1 MKLFLSTDFEG
12 TSGIVAWEQIIEGS
26 AEYEQGRRLLTDEV
40 NAVINGAAE
49 GGATEFVVN
58 DSHHYMRNLHP
69 QDLRG
74 HATLIT
80 GRHKPLYMM
89 EGLDASFD
97 GVCFIS
103 YHGSIGA
110 EHAVLSHT
118 YNPGAIWEM
127 PYRILC
133 NGVQQEGAKL
143 SPALASELF
152 CYVPLHKIRYGVIWE
167 VRINGEVVG
176 ESGINA
182 LVAAHY
188 SVPIIFVSGD
198 AITAQEA
205 QNIAPHAEK
214 VIVKQSIGRFAAS
227 HTHPIVACEL
237 LHAGAQRAVYNI
249 GTMRPPEFKQPVSLE
264 VTFLVADM
272 AEMACWVRGV
282 ERVAARTIKFSGDS
296 LLDLYRMFVTVVT
309 LTRAL
314 VDR

>member
-12 TSGIVAWEQIIEGS
+12 TSGIVAWEQIIEGN
-26 AEYEQGRRLLTDEV
+26 AEYEQGRRLLTNEV
-40 NAVINGAAE
+40 NAVITGALE

-58 DSHHYMRNLHP
+58 DSHHHMRNLHP
-69 QDLRG
+69 QDLLG
-74 HATLIT
+74 QATLIT

-97 GVCFIS
+97 GACFVS

-118 YNPGAIWEM
+118 YNPQA
-127 PYRILC
+127 
-133 NGVQQEGAKL
+133 
-143 SPALASELF
+143 
-152 CYVPLHKIRYGVIWE
+152 IWE

-188 SVPIIFVSGD
+188 RVPIIFVSGD
-198 AITAQEA
+198 AVTTQEA
-205 QNIAPHAEK
+205 QSIAPNAEK
-214 VIVKQSIGRFAAS
+214 VVVKQSLGRFAAA
-227 HTHPIVACEL
+227 HMHPALACEL
-237 LHAGAQRAVYNI
+237 LRAGATRAVRNLNV
-249 GTMRPPEFKQPVSLE
+249 MQPPQFELPVSLE

-272 AEMACWVRGV
+272 AEMAQWVRGV
-282 ERVAARTIKFSGDS
+282 ERVASRTVQLVNDN

-314 VDR
+314 VDS

>member
-40 NAVINGAAE
+40 NAVINGAIEA
-49 GGATEFVVN
+49 GATEFVVN
-58 DSHHYMRNLHP
+58 DSHHHMRNLHP
-69 QDLRG
+69 QDLHG

-97 GVCFIS
+97 GVCFVS

-118 YNPGAIWEM
+118 YNPGAIWE
-127 PYRILC
+127 
-133 NGVQQEGAKL
+133 
-143 SPALASELF
+143 
-152 CYVPLHKIRYGVIWE
+152 

-188 SVPIIFVSGD
+188 GVPIIFVSGD
-198 AITAQEA
+198 TVTAQEA
-205 QNIAPHAEK
+205 RRIAPNAEK
-214 VIVKQSIGRFAAS
+214 MVVKQSLGRFAAANL
-227 HTHPIVACEL
+227 HPTVACEL
-237 LHAGAQRAVYNI
+237 LRAGATRAVRNLD
-249 GTMRPPEFKQPVSLE
+249 TMRLPEFKEPVSLE

-272 AEMACWVRGV
+272 AEMALWVRGV
-282 ERVAARTIKFSGDS
+282 ERVGPRTVALASEN

>member
-12 TSGIVAWEQIIEGS
+12 TSGIVAWEQIIEGN

-40 NAVINGAAE
+40 NAVITGASEA
-49 GGATEFVVN
+49 GATEFVVN

-69 QDLRG
+69 QDLLG

-97 GVCFIS
+97 GVCFVS

-118 YNPGAIWEM
+118 YNPGAIWE
-127 PYRILC
+127 
-133 NGVQQEGAKL
+133 
-143 SPALASELF
+143 
-152 CYVPLHKIRYGVIWE
+152 

-188 SVPIIFVSGD
+188 RVPIIFVSGD
-198 AITAQEA
+198 ETTTREA
-205 QNIAPHAEK
+205 QSIAPNAEK
-214 VIVKQSIGRFAAS
+214 VVVKQSLGRFAAS
-227 HTHPIVACEL
+227 HIHPTVACEL
-237 LHAGAQRAVYNI
+237 LREGAVRAVHNI
-249 GTMRPPEFKQPVSLE
+249 TNMQPPEFKKPVSLE

-272 AEMACWVRGV
+272 AEMALWVRGV
-282 ERVAARTIKFSGDS
+282 ERVGPRTVAIAGEN

>member
-1 MKLFLSTDFEG
+1 MIMKLFLSTDFEG

-97 GVCFIS
+97 GVCFVS

-118 YNPGAIWEM
+118 YNPGA
-127 PYRILC
+127 
-133 NGVQQEGAKL
+133 
-143 SPALASELF
+143 
-152 CYVPLHKIRYGVIWE
+152 IWE

-198 AITAQEA
+198 AITAREA

-237 LHAGAQRAVYNI
+237 LRAGAQRAVHNI
-249 GTMRPPEFKQPVSLE
+249 GTMRPPEFKQPVYLE

-282 ERVAARTIKFSGDS
+282 ERVTSRTIKFSSDS

>member
-12 TSGIVAWEQIIEGS
+12 TSGIVAWEQIIEGNP
-26 AEYEQGRRLLTDEV
+26 EYELGRKLLTNEV
-40 NAVINGAAE
+40 NAVIEGALE

-58 DSHHYMRNLHP
+58 DAHHHMRNLHP
-69 QDLRG
+69 QDLSG
-74 HATLIT
+74 QAVLIT

-97 GVCFIS
+97 GVCFVS

-110 EHAVLSHT
+110 EQAVLSHT
-118 YNPGAIWEM
+118 YNPGA
-127 PYRILC
+127 
-133 NGVQQEGAKL
+133 
-143 SPALASELF
+143 
-152 CYVPLHKIRYGVIWE
+152 IWE

-188 SVPIIFVSGD
+188 GVPIIFVSGD
-198 AITAQEA
+198 EVTAREA
-205 QNIAPHAEK
+205 QSIAPNAVK
-214 VIVKQSIGRFAAS
+214 VVVKQSLGRFAAA
-227 HTHPIVACEL
+227 HLHPTLACDML
-237 LHAGAQRAVYNI
+237 RSGATRATREI
-249 GTMRPPEFKQPVSLE
+249 STMQPPPFVLPVSLE

-272 AEMACWVRGV
+272 AAMAQWVRGV
-282 ERVAARTIKFSGDS
+282 ERVSERAVKLTSDN

>member
-12 TSGIVAWEQIIEGS
+12 TSGIVAWEQIIEGN
-26 AEYEQGRRLLTDEV
+26 AEYEQGRRLLTDEI
-40 NAVINGAAE
+40 NAVINGAIA

-89 EGLDASFD
+89 EGLDSSFD
-97 GVCFIS
+97 GVCFVS

-118 YNPGAIWEM
+118 YNPGAIWE
-127 PYRILC
+127 
-133 NGVQQEGAKL
+133 
-143 SPALASELF
+143 
-152 CYVPLHKIRYGVIWE
+152 

-188 SVPIIFVSGD
+188 AVPIIFVSGD
-198 AITAQEA
+198 AVTAQEA
-205 QNIAPHAEK
+205 QSIAPHAEK
-214 VIVKQSIGRFAAS
+214 VIVKQSIGRFAAV
-227 HTHPIVACEL
+227 HTHPTVACEL
-237 LHAGAQRAVYNI
+237 LHAGAQRAVRDMNV
-249 GTMRPPEFKQPVSLE
+249 MRPPEFKRPVSLE
-264 VTFLVADM
+264 ITFLVADM
-272 AEMACWVRGV
+272 ADMAQWVRGV
-282 ERVAARTIKFSGDS
+282 ERVAPRTVTLTGEN

>member
-12 TSGIVAWEQIIEGS
+12 TSGIVAWEQIIDGS
-26 AEYEQGRRLLTDEV
+26 AEYEQGRHLLTDEV

-118 YNPGAIWEM
+118 YNPGAIWE
-127 PYRILC
+127 
-133 NGVQQEGAKL
+133 
-143 SPALASELF
+143 
-152 CYVPLHKIRYGVIWE
+152 

-198 AITAQEA
+198 EATIQEA
-205 QNIAPHAEK
+205 EIIAPNAEK
-214 VIVKQSIGRFAAS
+214 VIVKQSIGRFAAVNL
-227 HTHPIVACEL
+227 HPTVACDMLREGARKAAQKVAQGTVHLPQFKRPVEL
-237 LHAGAQRAVYNI
+237 E
-249 GTMRPPEFKQPVSLE
+249 M
-264 VTFLVADM
+264 TFLVADM
-272 AEMACWVRGV
+272 AEMATWVRGV
-282 ERVAARTIKFSGDS
+282 ERVSARTVKIVSDN
-296 LLDLYRMFVTVVT
+296 LLDLYRIFVTIVT
-309 LTRAL
+309 LTRSL